1 MIRNASAL
9 LLFAMLLPASTAAQD
24 DATPPVKTER
34 EKATLTV
41 SRPPPR
47 PEPPIHR
54 GCTAYRLYTPR
65 DGETWQCK

>member
-1 MIRNASAL
+1 M
-9 LLFAMLLPASTAAQD
+9 
-24 DATPPVKTER
+24 
-34 EKATLTV
+34 
-41 SRPPPR
+41 